1 MAEILKNRLRLKG
14 AIEQTEL
21 GLNGIISL
29 VELGDLTAYVCLGTR
44 DGGYI
49 CNEFFGH
56 FGCNRG
62 YFHYD
67 YGKAGDALC
76 FDCRELQPY
85 IDAVKVPDVGLC
97 SRLDYSGE
105 SAINEG
111 KESAG
116 NGWQARYPRLA
127 KVVSMVARGADEKE
141 LVAYM
146 QNEGVSLS
154 TIGFL
159 LRHDA
164 QKVSNAGYIQTAQR
178 AKNG

>member
-1 MAEILKNRLRLKG
+1 MAEILKHIISLKG

-21 GLNGIISL
+21 GESGLIAL
-29 VELGDLTAYVCLGTR
+29 VKSGDINAYVCVGER
-44 DGGYI
+44 EDGYI
-49 CNEFFGH
+49 CNNFFSH

-62 YFHYD
+62 YFHWD
-67 YGKAGDALC
+67 IDKAGDKLC

-85 IDAVKVPDVGLC
+85 IDAVKVPDAGLC
-97 SRLDYSGE
+97 SRLDYSGD

-111 KESAG
+111 KEPAG
-116 NGWQARYPRLA
+116 NEWQARYPRLA
-127 KVVSMVARGADEKE
+127 EVVAMVAHGADEKE

-164 QKVSNAGYIQTAQR
+164 QKVSNAAYIQTAQR